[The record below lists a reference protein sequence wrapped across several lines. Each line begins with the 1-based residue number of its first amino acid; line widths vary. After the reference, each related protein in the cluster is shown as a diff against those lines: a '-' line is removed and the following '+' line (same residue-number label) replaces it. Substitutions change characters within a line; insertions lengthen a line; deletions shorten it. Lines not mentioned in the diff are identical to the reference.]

1 MLSLEEAGGAANAAA
16 TTAAATAAAA
26 AADSAD
32 TAATAAATAA
42 VATAASAAATA
53 ASAAAAAA
61 ADWHSGGAVQ
71 QLLEE
76 LAQNVDLISSA
87 EASRYPREGEEGQSS
102 PHMIPVPNAST
113 GEDRPPELLP

>member
-1 MLSLEEAGGAANAAA
+1 MLSLEEAGGGA
-16 TTAAATAAAA
+16 TAVTTAATAAAA
-26 AADSAD
+26 AD
-32 TAATAAATAA
+32 AATAAAT
-42 VATAASAAATA
+42 
-53 ASAAAAAA
+53 AAA

>member
-1 MLSLEEAGGAANAAA
+1 MLSLEEAGGGA
-16 TTAAATAAAA
+16 TAVTTAATAAAA
-26 AADSAD
+26 AD
-32 TAATAAATAA
+32 AATAAAT
-42 VATAASAAATA
+42 
-53 ASAAAAAA
+53 AAA

-87 EASRYPREGEEGQSS
+87 EASRYPPGEGEEGGQRS

-113 GEDRPPELLP
+113 GEDQPELLP

>member
-1 MLSLEEAGGAANAAA
+1 MLSLEEAGGGATATAA
-16 TTAAATAAAA
+16 TTAAV
-26 AADSAD
+26 ADS
-32 TAATAAATAA
+32 
-42 VATAASAAATA
+42 VAN
-53 ASAAAAAA
+53 AAAAAA

-87 EASRYPREGEEGQSS
+87 ETSRHPPGEGGEGQRS

-113 GEDRPPELLP
+113 GEDQPELLP